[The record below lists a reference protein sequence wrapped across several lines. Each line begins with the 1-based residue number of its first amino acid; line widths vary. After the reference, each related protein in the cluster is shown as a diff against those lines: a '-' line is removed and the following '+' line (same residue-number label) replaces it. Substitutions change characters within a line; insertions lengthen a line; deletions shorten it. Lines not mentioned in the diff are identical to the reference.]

1 LELPIDHFR
10 LLGVGPS
17 TDAQSVLHSLQQRL
31 TRPPDEGFSQ
41 DTLEAREQLLRAS
54 ADLLSDEQRRASY
67 EAALTALN
75 ASSDP
80 VMPALDVPS
89 PREVAGLLLLLEA
102 GQAIDCFELA
112 SRSLQPPQAPALGS
126 SREADL
132 TLLAGL
138 AGLAGRQS
146 CLRRPTLAAP
156 AAAAAAALAAACPT
170 LSTWE
175 QPEYRPPQNLF
186 RRTGLQGFLL
196 WTSSP

>member
-102 GQAIDCFELA
+102 VPQLLRKLLLVLIKSLYMLVIDLHKLKEVYNKVDNK
-112 SRSLQPPQAPALGS
+112 LQ
-126 SREADL
+126 
-132 TLLAGL
+132 
-138 AGLAGRQS
+138 
-146 CLRRPTLAAP
+146 
-156 AAAAAAALAAACPT
+156 
-170 LSTWE
+170 
-175 QPEYRPPQNLF
+175 
-186 RRTGLQGFLL
+186 
-196 WTSSP
+196 